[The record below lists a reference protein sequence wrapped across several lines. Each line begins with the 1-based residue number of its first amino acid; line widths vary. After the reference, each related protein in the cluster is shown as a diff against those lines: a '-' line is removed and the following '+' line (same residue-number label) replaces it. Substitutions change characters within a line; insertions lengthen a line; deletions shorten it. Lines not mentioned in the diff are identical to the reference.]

1 MMNSGL
7 RRLLSGA
14 VALMLLGC
22 SSALADT
29 ATVTARK
36 LILREK
42 ASSTSDALQT
52 LPKGTKLEVLGKSG
66 SWYKVTYGKYT
77 GYVYKTYVSVNKT
90 ASSSSSSSSATR
102 LEKGSTGSA
111 VKDLQ
116 TKLKKLGYY
125 DAYVDG
131 DYGDTTVAAVKAFQK
146 KYNLTADGIAGK
158 ETLKKLDSVYKN
170 EDSDKDD
177 DSLRM
182 GDSGSAV
189 KDLQTKLKKLGYY
202 DGTVDSTFGS
212 GTYAAVRAFQ
222 KKYNLT
228 ADGVAG
234 SETLKKLDS
243 AYKNANSAKD
253 DDSLRMGD
261 SGSAVKDLQTK
272 LKKLGYYDG
281 TVDSTFGSG
290 TYAAVRA
297 FQKKYNLTADGV
309 AGSETLKKL
318 DSAYK
323 NANSAK
329 DDDSLRMGDSGSAVK
344 DLQTKLKKLGYY
356 DGTVDSTFGSGTYA
370 AVRAFQKKY
379 NLTADGVAGSE
390 TLKKL
395 DSAYKNADSDKDD
408 GSLRKGATGS
418 AVKNLQTKLKKLG
431 FYNASIDGDYGDTTV
446 AAVKAFQKKYNLTA
460 DGVAG
465 SETLKKLDSA
475 YKNADSDKDDG
486 SLRKG
491 ATGSAV
497 KNLQTKLKKLGFYNA
512 SIDGDYGDTTVA
524 AVKAFQKK
532 YNLTADGV
540 AGSETLKK
548 LDSAYKNADS
558 DKDDGS
564 LRKGA
569 TGTAVKTL
577 QTNLKKLGFY
587 TAYVDGSFGSTT
599 ESAVKA
605 FQKKYGLTADGV
617 AGSATLKKIESA
629 VASASSGKITTER
642 LDWFNG
648 GKNVIPNGAV
658 FQIKDVSTGLIFS
671 ARRQSGGNHMD
682 AEPLTAED
690 TAILKKI
697 NGGTFSWRRRAVL
710 VKYNGHVYAAS
721 IYSEPHGTNTILDNN
736 FDGQFC
742 LHFYGSKTHGTDRVD
757 ADHQKCVEQAMKA
770 TW

>member
-77 GYVYKTYVSVNKT
+77 GYVYKTYVSVTKT

-102 LEKGSTGSA
+102 LEKGSTGSD

-158 ETLKKLDSVYKN
+158 ETLKKLDSAYKN
-170 EDSDKDD
+170 ADSDKDD

-212 GTYAAVRAFQ
+212 GTYAAVKAFQ

-234 SETLKKLDS
+234 SETLKKLD
-243 AYKNANSAKD
+243 
-253 DDSLRMGD
+253 
-261 SGSAVKDLQTK
+261 T
-272 LKKLGYYDG
+272 
-281 TVDSTFGSG
+281 
-290 TYAAVRA
+290 
-297 FQKKYNLTADGV
+297 
-309 AGSETLKKL
+309 
-318 DSAYK
+318 
-323 NANSAK
+323 
-329 DDDSLRMGDSGSAVK
+329 
-344 DLQTKLKKLGYY
+344 
-356 DGTVDSTFGSGTYA
+356 
-370 AVRAFQKKY
+370 
-379 NLTADGVAGSE
+379 
-390 TLKKL
+390 
-395 DSAYKNADSDKDD
+395 AYKNADSDKDD

-465 SETLKKLDSA
+465 SETLKKLDTA
-475 YKNADSDKDDG
+475 YKNADSNTSTDD
-486 SLRKG
+486 
-491 ATGSAV
+491 
-497 KNLQTKLKKLGFYNA
+497 
-512 SIDGDYGDTTVA
+512 D
-524 AVKAFQKK
+524 
-532 YNLTADGV
+532 
-540 AGSETLKK
+540 
-548 LDSAYKNADS
+548 
-558 DKDDGS
+558 S

-587 TAYVDGSFGSTT
+587 TAYVDGSFGATT

>member
-77 GYVYKTYVSVNKT
+77 GYVYKTYVSVTKT

-102 LEKGSTGSA
+102 LEKGSTGSD

-170 EDSDKDD
+170 ADSDKDD

-212 GTYAAVRAFQ
+212 GTYAAVKAFQ

-234 SETLKKLDS
+234 SETLKKLD
-243 AYKNANSAKD
+243 N
-253 DDSLRMGD
+253 
-261 SGSAVKDLQTK
+261 
-272 LKKLGYYDG
+272 
-281 TVDSTFGSG
+281 
-290 TYAAVRA
+290 
-297 FQKKYNLTADGV
+297 
-309 AGSETLKKL
+309 
-318 DSAYK
+318 
-323 NANSAK
+323 
-329 DDDSLRMGDSGSAVK
+329 
-344 DLQTKLKKLGYY
+344 
-356 DGTVDSTFGSGTYA
+356 
-370 AVRAFQKKY
+370 
-379 NLTADGVAGSE
+379 
-390 TLKKL
+390 
-395 DSAYKNADSDKDD
+395 AYKNADSDKDD
-408 GSLRKGATGS
+408 DSLRKGATGS
-418 AVKNLQTKLKKLG
+418 AVKDLQTKLKKLG

-475 YKNADSDKDDG
+475 YKNADSNTSTDD
-486 SLRKG
+486 
-491 ATGSAV
+491 
-497 KNLQTKLKKLGFYNA
+497 
-512 SIDGDYGDTTVA
+512 D
-524 AVKAFQKK
+524 
-532 YNLTADGV
+532 
-540 AGSETLKK
+540 
-548 LDSAYKNADS
+548 
-558 DKDDGS
+558 S

-587 TAYVDGSFGSTT
+587 TAYVDGSFGATT

-617 AGSATLKKIESA
+617 AGSATLKKIESV

-648 GKNVIPNGAV
+648 GKYVIPNGAV

>member
-77 GYVYKTYVSVNKT
+77 GYVYKTYVSVTKT

-202 DGTVDSTFGS
+202 SGTVDSTFGS

-243 AYKNANSAKD
+243 AYKNANSDKD

-261 SGSAVKDLQTK
+261 SGSDVKNLQTK

-290 TYAAVRA
+290 TY
-297 FQKKYNLTADGV
+297 
-309 AGSETLKKL
+309 
-318 DSAYK
+318 
-323 NANSAK
+323 
-329 DDDSLRMGDSGSAVK
+329 
-344 DLQTKLKKLGYY
+344 
-356 DGTVDSTFGSGTYA
+356 
-370 AVRAFQKKY
+370 
-379 NLTADGVAGSE
+379 
-390 TLKKL
+390 
-395 DSAYKNADSDKDD
+395 
-408 GSLRKGATGS
+408 
-418 AVKNLQTKLKKLG
+418 
-431 FYNASIDGDYGDTTV
+431 

-491 ATGSAV
+491 ASGSAV
-497 KNLQTKLKKLGFYNA
+497 KDLQTKLKKLGFYNA
-512 SIDGDYGDTTVA
+512 YVDGSYGDTTVA

-548 LDSAYKNADS
+548 LDTAYKNADS
-558 DKDDGS
+558 NTSTDDDS

-587 TAYVDGSFGSTT
+587 TAYVDGSFGATT

-648 GKNVIPNGAV
+648 GKYVIPNGAV